1 MSGANSLA
9 NKFNRVQPTQ
19 INILEDL
26 SYLKELVG
34 QSDLVVSLLPSQF
47 HHLVAEQCI
56 ELKKNMVTASYC
68 SDKMSQLHDK
78 YVPSNNV
85 EPNKFNLKF
94 PFTCYRAVEAGIT
107 VVNEVGLDP
116 GIDHL
121 LAMECIDQIHEEGGK
136 IDSFVS
142 YCGGLPA
149 PEYSNNP
156 LRYKFSWFPRGAL
169 VNTVAEAK
177 YLQNHEASLQ
187 NGGF

>member
-1 MSGANSLA
+1 
-9 NKFNRVQPTQ
+9 V
-19 INILEDL
+19 
-26 SYLKELVG
+26 Y
-34 QSDLVVSLLPSQF
+34 
-47 HHLVAEQCI
+47 
-56 ELKKNMVTASYC
+56 
-68 SDKMSQLHDK
+68 
-78 YVPSNNV
+78 
-85 EPNKFNLKF
+85 
-94 PFTCYRAVEAGIT
+94 YRAVEAGIT
-107 VVNEVGLDP
+107 IVNEVGLDP

-177 YLQNHEASLQ
+177 YLRDHEASILQ
-187 NGGF
+187 NSFGASLHYFIFFTTIEPYVLDNRYSCRWWSNEQHDGTGFLTRIFVWGLPEPGQYPICQTLRHSCWSTDHAQGYHTI

>member
-78 YVPSNNV
+78 YVPSNNM
-85 EPNKFNLKF
+85 EPNKFNSKF
-94 PFTCYRAVEAGIT
+94 SFTYYRAVEAGIT

-187 NGGF
+187 KDGF